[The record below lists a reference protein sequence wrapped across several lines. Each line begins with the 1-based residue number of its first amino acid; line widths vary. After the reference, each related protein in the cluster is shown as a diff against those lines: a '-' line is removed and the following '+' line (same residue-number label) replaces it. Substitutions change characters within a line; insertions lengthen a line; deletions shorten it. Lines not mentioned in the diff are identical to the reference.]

1 MREKMDQRFEA
12 IDRRLDFIQQL
23 MLVRIADIFGLIGFI
38 VWDRYATLRPMDT
51 RLKQLEREL

>member
-1 MREKMDQRFEA
+1 MDQRFEA

>member
-1 MREKMDQRFEA
+1 MDQRFEA

-23 MLVRIADIFGLIGFI
+23 MLVRIADMFGVVGFI
-38 VWDRYATLRPMDT
+38 VWDRCATLRPMDT